1 MAVLKIVPKLY
12 QEKISEKLKEEIS
25 LVTTG
30 EAKYY
35 NRLYNF
41 FSIQIYSVLQILT
54 MKREKCIWILLKKR
68 IFQKNIK
75 RNY

>member
-1 MAVLKIVPKLY
+1 M
-12 QEKISEKLKEEIS
+12 EKQNII
-25 LVTTG
+25 TG
-30 EAKYY
+30 YT
-35 NRLYNF
+35 NF